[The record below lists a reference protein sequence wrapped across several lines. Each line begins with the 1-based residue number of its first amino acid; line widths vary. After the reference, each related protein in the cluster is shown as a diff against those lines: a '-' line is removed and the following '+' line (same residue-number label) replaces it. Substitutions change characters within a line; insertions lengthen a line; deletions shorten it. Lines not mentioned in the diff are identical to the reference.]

1 MADEKI
7 DAATAQAI
15 EIAKAMREQ
24 EKAEEAKEKK
34 DKTRKALNITIIVL
48 LVIALA
54 LVVSRFFIGGWWL
67 DW

>member
-1 MADEKI
+1 MANDTV
-7 DAATAQAI
+7 DQTTAQAI

-34 DKTRKALNITIIVL
+34 DKTRKALNIAIIVL
-48 LVIALA
+48 IVIALA